1 MSSKEYRGEKS
12 MTKASSIA
20 AKTKEIVKKH
30 GKDKS
35 ALIAVLQDIQESFNY
50 LPKDAL
56 KTAGKALG
64 VPFSRVYEVATFYTA
79 FSLKPRGEHIVK
91 ICMGTACHVRGAA
104 AIQDKM
110 ERTLCIKPGETTP
123 DNKFSLETVNCVG
136 ACALGPVVV
145 IDTEYH
151 GQMTMNKV
159 DKVIGKFKGEG
170 E

>member
-1 MSSKEYRGEKS
+1 
-12 MTKASSIA
+12 MTKANNIA
-20 AKTKEIVKKH
+20 ATTKTIVKKH
-30 GKDKS
+30 GRDKS
-35 ALIAVLQDIQESFNY
+35 ELIAVLQDIQEEFNY

-56 KTAGKALG
+56 KAAGKSLDI
-64 VPFSRVYEVATFYTA
+64 PFSRVYEVATFYNA

-91 ICMGTACHVRGAA
+91 ICMGTACHVRGASS
-104 AIQDKM
+104 IQDKM

-159 DKVIGKFKGEG
+159 DKIIGKLKEEG
-170 E
+170 AQQS